1 MHDLTIKY
9 ENQEYNVPYNKDS
22 GYYEIELDTPQNGG
36 IYPIEITYND
46 LFENKYTDVLDLQ
59 VLTKQKV
66 KLKQDKIFMWIFNH
80 YNFKV
85 RDIIEL
91 SDYEIV
97 IDEETNANT
106 IVNVLKKTNA
116 ISDDIVAIKKNNEVV
131 YWGIISEIQNE
142 NGKCLYQ
149 YTLKYITNLFDRDI
163 ILNKENLIK
172 EKGIE
177 DFLENAILESF
188 TNTEDTFIN
197 KDYIYVKVNSH
208 TIKQTSVTNVNN
220 NIYNFH
226 TWLTNCTQ
234 NYDIMYEF
242 DIVNINNKWC
252 LQMTIEN
259 KKYKKELIDTTAQS
273 ITDYEEVF
281 KTDVVSKVTV
291 LTSTETLT
299 LFLLS
304 DRTTTT
310 DMNDERRVEGKIE
323 TIHTEK
329 FEDARQAALDKMK
342 SNSYNHNI
350 SFKRYKKYYKI
361 GTPVAIKTK
370 DSLIYDTYISAV
382 KITKSNFIEYTC
394 GNIRIKFI
402 DKLLKERRK
411 S

>member
-1 MHDLTIKY
+1 
-9 ENQEYNVPYNKDS
+9 
-22 GYYEIELDTPQNGG
+22 
-36 IYPIEITYND
+36 
-46 LFENKYTDVLDLQ
+46 
-59 VLTKQKV
+59 
-66 KLKQDKIFMWIFNH
+66 MWIFNH

>member
-9 ENQEYNVPYNKDS
+9 ENQEYNVPYNKES

-188 TNTEDTFIN
+188 TNTGDTFIN
-197 KDYIYVKVNSH
+197 KDYICVKVNSH

-350 SFKRYKKYYKI
+350 SFKRYEKYYKI

>member
-188 TNTEDTFIN
+188 TNTGDTFIN

-350 SFKRYKKYYKI
+350 SFKRYEKYYKI